1 MEIKSK
7 IDRLLK
13 FLDRIAITIILATIA
28 LSIIFVFGYGIYDHF
43 RQKADEVKIEAKI
56 SDKSDGKS
64 ELTLKVGNVQKYGNL
79 WVANIEEPKD
89 SYRVGY
95 GSTGSITRN
104 LLITPENSDKV
115 HLLFDSYKNK
125 FSSLRPFPDN
135 DSPKVFLCTFI
146 KNFNDS
152 VDEDEDEGKISLM
165 LLSADGEKQ
174 KTILEGIDRVLKV
187 EMNKGDA
194 INVIYFKEGKLI
206 NANFSI
212 KDFKSTSQPAIFD
225 LKDTDLKNSKLLISS
240 D

>member
-7 IDRLLK
+7 FDRLIK

-28 LSIIFVFGYGIYDHF
+28 LSIIFVFGYGIYEHF
-43 RQKADEVKIEAKI
+43 KHRADEVKVEAKI

-64 ELTLKVGNVQKYGNL
+64 EITLKVGYVQKYGNL
-79 WVANIEEPKD
+79 WVASIEEPKD
-89 SYRVGY
+89 SYSVGY
-95 GSTGSITRN
+95 GASGSITRN

-115 HLLFDSYKNK
+115 HLLFDSYNNK
-125 FSSLRPFPDN
+125 FSSLRPFPDS
-135 DSPKVFLCTFI
+135 DSPKVFLCSYI

-152 VDEDEDEGKISLM
+152 ADENEAKVSLM

-206 NANFSI
+206 SANFSI
-212 KDFKSTSQPAIFD
+212 MDFKSASQPAIFD
-225 LKDTDLKNSKLLISS
+225 LKDTDLKNSKLLIGS

>member
-1 MEIKSK
+1 MQIKEKFDKAIK
-7 IDRLLK
+7 I
-13 FLDRIAITIILATIA
+13 LDRIAITIILGSIA
-28 LSIIFVFGYGIYDHF
+28 LSIVGLTIYAVYDHF
-43 RQKADEVKIEAKI
+43 RQKPDEVKIEAKI

-64 ELTLKVGNVQKYGNL
+64 EITLKVGYVQKYGNL

-115 HLLFDSYKNK
+115 HLLFDNYKNK

-135 DSPKVFLCTFI
+135 DSPKVFLCTYI
-146 KNFNDS
+146 KNFNDI
-152 VDEDEDEGKISLM
+152 VNEDEAKISLM
-165 LLSADGEKQ
+165 LLSADGDKQ
-174 KTILEGIDRVLKV
+174 KTILEGIDKVLKA
-187 EMNKGDA
+187 EMNKSDA

-206 NANFSI
+206 SANFSI

-225 LKDTDLKNSKLLISS
+225 LKDTDLKNSKLILGE
-240 D
+240 